1 MPDANEPVLV
11 WEFVRWIG
19 AMVRDGKDVAN
30 YELICVEEGLV
41 EAGADNELD
50 PEYAFGVNH
59 VRREVY
65 FLTAPQEVEDM
76 QDIQPPEVVPP
87 PAPARAA
94 APEPLIVEGA
104 GIWGYNRGGVAAAPL
119 APGAVRYNV
128 FDPAVA
134 NPDAAIWGPFREA
147 AAAGAVAAP
156 VPGGIEQI
164 FPDDL
169 PRVEVRPL
177 DPVDDYLDDDEWFG
191 DDDDDGVG
199 N

>member
-1 MPDANEPVLV
+1 VPDANEPVLV

-30 YELICVEEGLV
+30 YELICVDEGLV
-41 EAGADNELD
+41 EGGDGFELD

-65 FLTAPQEVEDM
+65 FLTALQEVEDM

-119 APGAVRYNV
+119 APGAVRYHV
-128 FDPAVA
+128 VDP
-134 NPDAAIWGPFREA
+134 AIWGPFREA

-156 VPGGIEQI
+156 APGGIEQI

-177 DPVDDYLDDDEWFG
+177 DPIDDDLADEWFG

>member
-1 MPDANEPVLV
+1 VPDANEPVLV

-30 YELICVEEGLV
+30 YELICVEDGLV
-41 EAGADNELD
+41 EGGEGFELD

-65 FLTAPQEVEDM
+65 FLTATQEVEDM

-94 APEPLIVEGA
+94 EPLIVEGA
-104 GIWGYNRGGVAAAPL
+104 GVWGYNRGAVAAAPL
-119 APGAVRYNV
+119 APGAVRYHV
-128 FDPAVA
+128 FDPALA

-147 AAAGAVAAP
+147 AAAGAAAAP
-156 VPGGIEQI
+156 APGGIGQI

-177 DPVDDYLDDDEWFG
+177 DPIDDDLADEWFG